1 MNQFSEN
8 EMTDISLIMELKI
21 HYILLLKK
29 IIYQLSNFY
38 YQKKALMSILYQRL
52 RSITLT
58 VIIKI
63 IEKKKILLKINWLVK
78 GTILT
83 YKNKFDLMI

>member
-63 IEKKKILLKINWLVK
+63 IEKKKILLKNIYHY
-78 GTILT
+78 ILLFP
-83 YKNKFDLMI
+83 KRNKIL